1 MKAIYVVPNWSK
13 HDLKFTTVSL
23 YIPKSIPL
31 EAMYVKAL
39 LRPEIDFEIID
50 GNADDLSDEELR
62 VRIEVSDADV
72 MIFNTTVNY
81 ILWRCPPVDF
91 EIPKRLMKICNN
103 LKMITIAIGPHSA
116 ADVDE
121 VLNILGCDYLING
134 EPEVALSRFLNSF
147 MQDKTVEG
155 LCCREYKNGIA
166 KEVTMK
172 NLSIPDYDS
181 VDILNYEIHAWSDT
195 TINELTEKGIKGTIM
210 EFSRG
215 CIFHCPY
222 CYRRK
227 FRNNY
232 RKKTIEQIE
241 KEIVIV
247 KDKGINYIYFIDEIF
262 NIDNSTWRDLLIILK
277 REGMSFGC
285 QARPDTMTY
294 EMIDLMQEA
303 GCVYIEYGV
312 ESFSE
317 EVLKAINKSLDKQKL
332 LRIIA
337 YSYEK
342 FGKNNV
348 ELGMINFYTED
359 IINIFDFKRE
369 GKWNSKVLRPY
380 PDTLIGD
387 KIYEVYNVTENK
399 WEFLVRYIWWLQIEN
414 YENYFNIQHDLKI
427 KDLILFGDY
436 EDGKNCSYE
445 MITKYRKM
453 SAIGLD

>member
-1 MKAIYVVPNWSK
+1 
-13 HDLKFTTVSL
+13 
-23 YIPKSIPL
+23 
-31 EAMYVKAL
+31 
-39 LRPEIDFEIID
+39 
-50 GNADDLSDEELR
+50 
-62 VRIEVSDADV
+62 
-72 MIFNTTVNY
+72 
-81 ILWRCPPVDF
+81 
-91 EIPKRLMKICNN
+91 MKICDN

-121 VLNILGCDYLING
+121 VLNILGCNYLING

-166 KEVTMK
+166 KEVMMR

-195 TINELTEKGIKGTIM
+195 TINELTEKGIKGT
-210 EFSRG
+210 
-215 CIFHCPY
+215 
-222 CYRRK
+222 
-227 FRNNY
+227 
-232 RKKTIEQIE
+232 
-241 KEIVIV
+241 
-247 KDKGINYIYFIDEIF
+247 
-262 NIDNSTWRDLLIILK
+262 
-277 REGMSFGC
+277 
-285 QARPDTMTY
+285 
-294 EMIDLMQEA
+294 MIDLMQEA

-342 FGKNNV
+342 FGKNNI
-348 ELGMINFYTED
+348 ELEMINFYTED
-359 IINIFDFKRE
+359 IINIFGFKRE

-387 KIYEVYNVTENK
+387 KIYEIYNVTENK

-436 EDGKNCSYE
+436 EDAKNCSYE
-445 MITKYRKM
+445 MITEYRKM

>member
-1 MKAIYVVPNWSK
+1 
-13 HDLKFTTVSL
+13 
-23 YIPKSIPL
+23 
-31 EAMYVKAL
+31 
-39 LRPEIDFEIID
+39 
-50 GNADDLSDEELR
+50 
-62 VRIEVSDADV
+62 
-72 MIFNTTVNY
+72 
-81 ILWRCPPVDF
+81 
-91 EIPKRLMKICNN
+91 MKICDN

-121 VLNILGCDYLING
+121 VLNILGCNYLING

-166 KEVTMK
+166 KEVMMR

-195 TINELTEKGIKGTIM
+195 TINELTEKGIKGT
-210 EFSRG
+210 
-215 CIFHCPY
+215 
-222 CYRRK
+222 
-227 FRNNY
+227 
-232 RKKTIEQIE
+232 
-241 KEIVIV
+241 
-247 KDKGINYIYFIDEIF
+247 
-262 NIDNSTWRDLLIILK
+262 
-277 REGMSFGC
+277 
-285 QARPDTMTY
+285 
-294 EMIDLMQEA
+294 MIDLMQEA

-332 LRIIA
+332 LRINA

-342 FGKNNV
+342 FGKNNI
-348 ELGMINFYTED
+348 ELEMINFYTED
-359 IINIFDFKRE
+359 IINIFGFKRE

-387 KIYEVYNVTENK
+387 KIYEIYNVTENK

-436 EDGKNCSYE
+436 EDAKNCSYE
-445 MITKYRKM
+445 MITEYRKM